1 MTNFSH
7 QQTSIRYQQ
16 ILRSFKIH
24 EQEKLDKQRG
34 NYQQDA
40 LKTGQSFLILRR
52 KVERD

>member
-7 QQTSIRYQQ
+7 QKTSIRDKQ
-16 ILRSFKIH
+16 ILRSFKAH
-24 EQEKLDKQRG
+24 EHVKLDKQWG